1 MVTKVSV
8 CIGTYNQVGYIAE
21 CIRSVLMQA
30 DASIQLE
37 ILVGDDASTD
47 GTSDVVRSLA
57 AEHPGVVVPHIRPS
71 NLGAARN
78 YQALV
83 AAATGDFIAHLDGDD
98 YWLPGKLR
106 RQVSLMLQRP
116 HCAVSYTNALV
127 VSSDDVPLGVFS
139 SQVPDEFS
147 IEFLARR
154 GNFLHYGSMLYRA
167 NLKSVILELVPPF
180 IDYRMHLALARHG
193 KIGWL
198 KQAGTVYRAETATSM
213 IRNNRDHVR
222 ELGWFALEECVFSS
236 GMSVECKAE
245 AAASFIVPVIGI
257 SIRSSNSAYFL
268 RWMRRSISWASR
280 DSYILLLWLKVLTL
294 AASRLFG
301 AVVRKTFGRSPGS
314 DVRIFYVR

>member
-147 IEFLARR
+147 IEFLASR

-198 KQAGTVYRAETATSM
+198 KQAGTVYRVETSTSM
-213 IRNNRDHVR
+213 IKNNRDHVR
-222 ELGWFALEECVFSS
+222 KLGWEALTGEFFDLAVSRKVKVEASATFFLPILSLALQGRRWSYLREWGGMIRHQTSGTGRCLLFWRYVILMAVGRAVRGVLIRAGARINQPRVF
-236 GMSVECKAE
+236 
-245 AAASFIVPVIGI
+245 
-257 SIRSSNSAYFL
+257 YF
-268 RWMRRSISWASR
+268 R
-280 DSYILLLWLKVLTL
+280 
-294 AASRLFG
+294 
-301 AVVRKTFGRSPGS
+301 
-314 DVRIFYVR
+314 

>member
-47 GTSDVVRSLA
+47 GTGDLVRSLA
-57 AEHPGVVVPHIRPS
+57 AEHPGVVIPHIRPS

-147 IEFLARR
+147 IEFLASR
-154 GNFLHYGSMLYRA
+154 GNFLHYGSMMYRA

-198 KQAGTVYRAETATSM
+198 KQAGTVYRVETSTSM
-213 IRNNRDHVR
+213 IRNNRNHVR
-222 ELGWFALEECVFSS
+222 ELGWFALEEFVFSS
-236 GMSVECKAE
+236 GVSTECKAE
-245 AAASFIVPVIGI
+245 AAASFIVPIIGI
-257 SIRSSNSAYFL
+257 SIKSKSPAYFL
-268 RWMRRSISWASR
+268 QWMRRAMSWARR
-280 DSYILLLWLKVLTL
+280 DSYVFRLCMKML
-294 AASRLFG
+294 AFSTSRLFDAG
-301 AVVRKTFGRSPGS
+301 IRRVFGRVLGS
-314 DVRIFYVR
+314 GMRVFYPR

>member
-37 ILVGDDASTD
+37 ILIGDDASTD

-147 IEFLARR
+147 IEFLASR

-167 NLKSVILELVPPF
+167 DLKSVILDLVPPF

-198 KQAGTVYRAETATSM
+198 KQAGTVYRVETSTSM

-222 ELGWFALEECVFSS
+222 KLGWEALVGEFFGLDVARHKK
-236 GMSVECKAE
+236 ME
-245 AAASFIVPVIGI
+245 AAAAFFLPIVTLALRGRRW
-257 SIRSSNSAYFL
+257 SYLSEWMGAIRQQAGGT
-268 RWMRRSISWASR
+268 RC
-280 DSYILLLWLKVLTL
+280 LLLFGRCLLLMGLGRIVRGVLT
-294 AASRLFG
+294 RTG
-301 AVVRKTFGRSPGS
+301 AWINLP
-314 DVRIFYVR
+314 RIFYFR